1 MRILLYFF
9 SGTGITAYTAAVLA
23 EHFRRSGQQVD
34 LIRYKREAPVPDTKE
49 YDLVG
54 IGAPAYA
61 YYPPRGFLSSMKTF
75 SSANL
80 PFFLFVTSHSAPGI
94 TAERLYRVMSRKGY
108 RYFGPVFETKGIN
121 NIRSW
126 RAKEVGGYTT
136 SRPVPSGGGSA
147 SVSPGGQ
154 ETLYFT
160 RPAEQWICELLA
172 KLTDWAAGVEGA
184 DEHGTAGEGRGNRKD
199 DSVKFRLGLYLFTR
213 LFSYRWQM
221 AVVEGIRKRIDE
233 KRCTGCGLC
242 VRKICPSGALCFDEE
257 KPVPVIR
264 HNLCVGCSGCLNLC
278 PEGAVITT
286 MSRKRKP
293 YTGTKEYI
301 LNH

>member
-23 EHFRRSGQQVD
+23 EQFRRSGQQVD
-34 LIRYKREAPVPDTKE
+34 LVRYKRETPVPDTKE

-54 IGAPAYA
+54 IGSPAYA
-61 YYPPRGFLSSMKTF
+61 YYPPRLFFTSLKTF
-75 SSANL
+75 PSANL

-126 RAKEVGGYTT
+126 RVKEVRGSAV
-136 SRPVPSGGGSA
+136 SRPVPSA
-147 SVSPGGQ
+147 GGQ

-160 RPAEQWICELLA
+160 STAEQWACEFLA
-172 KLTDWAAGVEGA
+172 KLTDLKADGDGA
-184 DEHGTAGEGRGNRKD
+184 VEHGTAGESRGSRKG

-242 VRKICPSGALCFDEE
+242 VRKICPSGALRFDGE

-264 HNLCVGCSGCLNLC
+264 HRLCVGCSGCLNLC
-278 PEGAVITT
+278 PESAVITT